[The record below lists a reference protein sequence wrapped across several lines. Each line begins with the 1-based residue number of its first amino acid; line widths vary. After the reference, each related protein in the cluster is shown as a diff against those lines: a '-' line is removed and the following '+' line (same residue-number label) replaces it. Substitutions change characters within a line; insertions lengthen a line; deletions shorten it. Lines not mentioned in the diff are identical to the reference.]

1 MLSHNVP
8 LSRALESR
16 WDFLRKLLRSRR
28 KYALNCSLNVAPN
41 DVISVSLKEKRAR
54 GTEEELNH
62 LRFYCASF
70 GLVIRCSPPQ
80 RNVINAIKK
89 RKYLCKT
96 TFLGRVIKNSNC
108 HSVIDEACRCQVAT
122 ACAFRQKLFASFF
135 IIIAIQRGGQAG
147 GGKAHNI
154 ASNWKRENLRG
165 RQVNVIHCGGG
176 RDSRVWWKLLCQ
188 LCVVVRL
195 CGRRFEHK
203 KLFRGDTKKLV
214 INISRRGKVSML
226 WHRSS
231 HISPARVKAHG
242 ENKFLYLDRP
252 TAIKIAN
259 KGTEASEPFQ
269 LTRNNAGSRKN
280 LK

>member
-54 GTEEELNH
+54 GTEEERNH

-96 TFLGRVIKNSNC
+96 TFLARVIKNSNC

-135 IIIAIQRGGQAG
+135 IIIAIQREARRAEAKHTTLRVIEKEKISKE
-147 GGKAHNI
+147 GKLMWFTVAEAEILVCDESFCANY
-154 ASNWKRENLRG
+154 A
-165 RQVNVIHCGGG
+165 
-176 RDSRVWWKLLCQ
+176 LLFGF
-188 LCVVVRL
+188 VVGAL
-195 CGRRFEHK
+195 SIKNCFEETRK
-203 KLFRGDTKKLV
+203 
-214 INISRRGKVSML
+214 
-226 WHRSS
+226 SS
-231 HISPARVKAHG
+231 
-242 ENKFLYLDRP
+242 
-252 TAIKIAN
+252 
-259 KGTEASEPFQ
+259 
-269 LTRNNAGSRKN
+269 
-280 LK
+280 